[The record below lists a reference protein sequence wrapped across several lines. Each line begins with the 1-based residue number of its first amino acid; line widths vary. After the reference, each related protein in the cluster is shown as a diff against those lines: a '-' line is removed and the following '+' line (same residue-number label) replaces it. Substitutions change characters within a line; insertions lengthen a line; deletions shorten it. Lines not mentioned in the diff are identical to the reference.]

1 MHLQKQITNSK
12 SENIME
18 IIAKDKYAEVLQK
31 LVSESSK
38 KEVEI
43 TTFDFE
49 TIKGVVTKFYLDEYE
64 QATVVID
71 GDSEKFDIEID
82 FIRDLALKH

>member
-1 MHLQKQITNSK
+1 
-12 SENIME
+12 ME

-31 LVSESSK
+31 LVSESST

-49 TIKGVVTKFYLDEYE
+49 TVKGVVTKFYLDEYE
-64 QATVVID
+64 QATVVIED
-71 GDSEKFDIEID
+71 DSEKFDIEID
-82 FIRDLALKH
+82 FIRDLTLN